1 MTSNLTRRTRIDA
14 ATDPDF
20 IGADYPDTAPRPSA
34 RLYVGATIASLAA
47 VAAGVVATI
56 AGNR

>member
-1 MTSNLTRRTRIDA
+1 MSRHSNDH

-20 IGADYPDTAPRPSA
+20 IGADYPDTTPRPSV
-34 RLYVGATIASLAA
+34 RLYIGATLASLAA
-47 VAAGVVATI
+47 VAAGIVATI